1 MDIRKYNN
9 ESKLIEIM
17 NKKEKEHHNETENDS
32 NKMIDNNTT
41 NEDDSIYTIDEVIS
55 YCSSPKSGLVS
66 IKKTKTNKDTFLSI
80 GSEISNI
87 TNTIT
92 FKIAMIKKEI
102 SFTEIND
109 KEIERSNTSH
119 KKSKKEDEIDNN
131 IYISNKTYSSK
142 EPINDKD
149 KKDKM
154 KSFFKKKTKRIKDN
168 NTKTNTNEDINVNP
182 NKNIKN
188 KTSKGKK
195 KKTRKSQEK
204 IDINK
209 NLDHSK
215 SSTNIDREKEK
226 NIKKTKKKNTKIKK

>member
-17 NKKEKEHHNETENDS
+17 NKKEKEHQNETENDS

-109 KEIERSNTSH
+109 KEIVFLSLP
-119 KKSKKEDEIDNN
+119 DFD
-131 IYISNKTYSSK
+131 
-142 EPINDKD
+142 
-149 KKDKM
+149 
-154 KSFFKKKTKRIKDN
+154 
-168 NTKTNTNEDINVNP
+168 
-182 NKNIKN
+182 
-188 KTSKGKK
+188 KTSKCVLYNYKDDSIK
-195 KKTRKSQEK
+195 Q
-204 IDINK
+204 IDFYF
-209 NLDHSK
+209 DF
-215 SSTNIDREKEK
+215 
-226 NIKKTKKKNTKIKK
+226 